1 MRGNQT
7 VRHLALAVSLLL
19 VAACATGPK
28 PLPKPDGQVFRLMP
42 ERWAEAGR

>member
-1 MRGNQT
+1 MRGNRT
-7 VRHLALAVSLLL
+7 VRHLALALLLL

-28 PLPKPDGQVFRLMP
+28 PLPKPDGKVFRLMP